1 MWPLNEFRFDTTTTD
16 AKAAVASSF
25 SGSSADLNNLN
36 CLPFAEVVPI
46 SNVDDDLPV
55 VSLPADE
62 FLSYVSHIVVTPVAS
77 SAPTTYCWKG
87 SSITKAVVSSLF
99 AGVIVAL

>member
-1 MWPLNEFRFDTTTTD
+1 M
-16 AKAAVASSF
+16 
-25 SGSSADLNNLN
+25 
-36 CLPFAEVVPI
+36 

-62 FLSYVSHIVVTPVAS
+62 VHVTFPNIVVTPVAS

-87 SSITKAVVSSLF
+87 SSITKAVVSSLL
-99 AGVIVAL
+99 AGVQ